1 MGHKEYSVTNIIDIL
16 RRAKAKDSFRRIA
29 RSTGIDRN
37 TIRNYLR
44 LAATHGFDDTTSDD
58 RLAEIA
64 AAVIRSVHGGE
75 AKDPEQAACAP
86 LLPHRELLSGWLEND
101 HLTLTKAHIKL
112 GRMGVI
118 VTYSTLYRYARE
130 ELCQSALKIDPP
142 SASKIDPPQVV
153 VFSY

>member
-44 LAATHGFDDTTSDD
+44 LAATHGFDNAVADD
-58 RLAEIA
+58 RLADIA

-75 AKDPEQAACAP
+75 AKDPELGASAP
-86 LLPHRELLSGWLEND
+86 LLPHRELRWPGLVRQPEW
-101 HLTLTKAHIKL
+101 
-112 GRMGVI
+112 
-118 VTYSTLYRYARE
+118 
-130 ELCQSALKIDPP
+130 
-142 SASKIDPPQVV
+142 
-153 VFSY
+153 